1 MCGKT
6 PTKIEADCA
15 YTIPYTLR
23 VKMPILNF
31 NDSANIQFNEIPETG
46 LRLMLWA
53 GDMVDEGITDIQRL
67 PGYDVYLCYGFTPG
81 LYENATYMEALDA
94 SGPSRHYLCVV
105 NVHNKEQ
112 MGRFTDLFRG
122 KFSVID
128 SDYRGNT
135 PTLALEAYSALLVSG
150 GMAFHTEG
158 LNSLR
163 MPQEEY
169 LNVLELFAPVL
180 TPKIAERRRWTRE
193 LIEEATQ
200 NQLTPGETWSSA
212 GLKAPYY
219 DGLRARQE
227 RFAAEQAARSPSY
240 WFTNKYNWSNITDYW
255 DTLPLTIVT
264 TPLVNLPAELGFLAD
279 YAEKFRAYLVGRV
292 LAVGETSL
300 DEGHEDYRIYTEE
313 VESISDSIKRCQHVL
328 KMRGYCVTIGAL
340 PLLVPA
346 LKYFVDARG
355 TRSPR
360 REYGVTISKI

>member
-1 MCGKT
+1 MYGKT
-6 PTKIEADCA
+6 PIKIEAGGLIICVS
-15 YTIPYTLR
+15 TFE
-23 VKMPILNF
+23 MPVLNF
-31 NDSANIQFNEIPETG
+31 KNSANIQFNEIPETG

-53 GDMVDEGITDIQRL
+53 GDMVNEGLTDIERL

-81 LYENATYMEALDA
+81 LYENALHLEALDA
-94 SGPSRHYLCVV
+94 SGPSKHYLCLLDV
-105 NVHNKEQ
+105 NDQEQ

-135 PTLALEAYSALLVSG
+135 PTLALEAYSTLLVSG

-163 MPQEEY
+163 MPQEDY
-169 LNVLELFAPVL
+169 LNVLELFAPLL
-180 TPKIAERRRWTRE
+180 TPEIRKRRHWTQE
-193 LIEEATQ
+193 IIQEAIH
-200 NQLTPGETWSSA
+200 NQLSPGEVWSSVD
-212 GLKAPYY
+212 LKHTYY

-227 RFAAEQAARSPSY
+227 RFTAEQAARSPSY
-240 WFTNKYNWSNITDYW
+240 WFINKYNWDNITEYW
-255 DTLPLTIVT
+255 DTLPLKIIT
-264 TPLVNLPAELGFLAD
+264 TPLVNLPTELGFLAD

-292 LAVGETSL
+292 LAVGEISL
-300 DEGHEDYRIYTEE
+300 DEGHEDYRAYIEE
-313 VESISDSIKRCQHVL
+313 VESINASIKRCQEVL
-328 KMRGYCVTIGAL
+328 KMRAYCVTIGAS

-346 LKYFVDARG
+346 LKYFVDERG